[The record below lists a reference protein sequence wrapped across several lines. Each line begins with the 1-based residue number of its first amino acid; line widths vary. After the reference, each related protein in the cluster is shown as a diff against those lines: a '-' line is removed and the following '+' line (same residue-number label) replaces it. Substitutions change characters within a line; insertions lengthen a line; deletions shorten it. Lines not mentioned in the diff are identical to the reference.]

1 MKKMFV
7 MAFVALVLSSC
18 GASKNNQTASNSVP
32 KNPFGEVYDMPITVN
47 TDEEN
52 FGATGISPTGA
63 MAIMG
68 TLQLEAAENAKK
80 MIYAQMAHKYKSVVD
95 SYFNNVG
102 NNLGTDFQN
111 KLEGAGTA
119 VIDRLVNDVKYS
131 IGPKWTSPGNKG
143 LMQAFYGIKIPKT
156 TVAQELTD
164 AVADVVSEEEELKIR
179 FKESQFRK
187 RLDEEFGKYKENN

>member
-18 GASKNNQTASNSVP
+18 GASKNNQTAGNSVP

-52 FGATGISPTGA
+52 FGATGISGTGSR
-63 MAIMG
+63 AIMG
-68 TLQLEAAENAKK
+68 TLQLNAADNAQA
-80 MIYAQMAHKYKSVVD
+80 MIKAQMAHEYKSVID
-95 SYFNNVG
+95 SYFNNIG

-111 KLEGAGTA
+111 KLEKAGTV
-119 VIDRLVNDVKYS
+119 VIERLVNDVKYS
-131 IGPKWTSPGNKG
+131 IGPKWTTDDKG

-179 FKESQFRK
+179 FKENQFRK
-187 RLDEEFGKYKENN
+187 RLDEEFGKYKGNN